1 MSDKTMPIT
10 GGCLCGAVRFEAT
23 EPPSWVAYCHCRMCQ
38 KAYGQPSGV
47 FVGFG
52 GPKKRALRFTKG
64 KPKYYKSSARVERGF
79 CANCGSPF
87 GMRSTERLSVMVG
100 TLDHPE
106 EWPPNDVHAGI
117 ESQIPWD
124 IIHDDL
130 PRWRTEDDPVYVAR
144 KEALN
149 EARDDP

>member
-1 MSDKTMPIT
+1 MIEKTMPIT

-38 KAYGQPSGV
+38 KACGQPYTIV
-47 FVGFG
+47 VGFMG
-52 GPKKRALRFTKG
+52 EKKGALRFTTG
-64 KPKYYKSSARVERGF
+64 EPKYYKSSAWWERAF
-79 CANCGSPF
+79 CADCGSPL
-87 GMRSTERLSVMVG
+87 GARHAEVQSVMVG

-106 EWPPNDVHAGI
+106 EWPPEECHTGI

-130 PRWRTEDDPVYVAR
+130 PRWRTEDDPDYVAA
-144 KEALN
+144 KEAA
-149 EARDDP
+149 EQGEG

>member
-1 MSDKTMPIT
+1 MAEKTMPIT

-38 KAYGQPSGV
+38 KACGQPYRII
-47 FVGFG
+47 VGFMG
-52 GPKKRALRFTKG
+52 EKKAALRFTTG
-64 KPKYYKSSARVERGF
+64 EPKYYKSSAWLERAF
-79 CANCGSPF
+79 CADCGSPL
-87 GMRSTERLSVMVG
+87 GARDSEGHSVMVG

-106 EWPPNDVHAGI
+106 EWPPNESHSGI

-130 PRWRTEDDPVYVAR
+130 PRRRTEDEPDTIAA
-144 KEALN
+144 KEAA
-149 EARDDP
+149 ERGGG